1 MVSVAMNTID
11 RMTDNI
17 MAPSILADLVIF
29 DSDVPAMAN
38 EIPCA
43 KNIETMYIMKFMIK
57 PSFLRIFQ
65 KHIINGIF
73 DLCIN
78 ALWRKSYERFI
89 FLLVK
94 V

>member
-1 MVSVAMNTID
+1 MVSAIMNAID
-11 RMTDNI
+11 SIPDNTT
-17 MAPSILADLVIF
+17 APSIFADPVSFEL
-29 DSDVPAMAN
+29 DVPAMAN

-57 PSFLRIFQ
+57 PSFLRILQ
-65 KHIINGIF
+65 EHIINGIF

>member
-38 EIPCA
+38 EIP
-43 KNIETMYIMKFMIK
+43 
-57 PSFLRIFQ
+57 
-65 KHIINGIF
+65 
-73 DLCIN
+73 
-78 ALWRKSYERFI
+78 
-89 FLLVK
+89 
-94 V
+94 